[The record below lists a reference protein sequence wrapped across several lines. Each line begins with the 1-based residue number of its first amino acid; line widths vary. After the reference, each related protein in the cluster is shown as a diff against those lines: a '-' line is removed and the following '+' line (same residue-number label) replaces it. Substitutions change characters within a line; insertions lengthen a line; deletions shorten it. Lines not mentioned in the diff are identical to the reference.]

1 MLKSQIAL
9 ADVGPENRV
18 CVICLCE
25 HRKGG
30 VPGSLQTSGTREA
43 VDKPPSISTPDSVP
57 ACSCQTT
64 RSPVLITPS
73 RKSGLLCRLSEPF
86 AIPPA
91 QTDSHFLYKCRDF
104 IPCSLFNHL
113 LQKTQAR
120 CINPQRQAA
129 AVDGQSS

>member
-1 MLKSQIAL
+1 MEMLKSQIAL

-30 VPGSLQTSGTREA
+30 VPGSPQTSGTREA

-64 RSPVLITPS
+64 EVPCTDNPQQEKRPFMSPV
-73 RKSGLLCRLSEPF
+73 
-86 AIPPA
+86 
-91 QTDSHFLYKCRDF
+91 
-104 IPCSLFNHL
+104 
-113 LQKTQAR
+113 
-120 CINPQRQAA
+120 
-129 AVDGQSS
+129 